1 MSRQQDKT
9 MEKNNNVLT
18 NGLKSKEEIEKLEK
32 RLQYGDYTTLGAAL
46 SCSPDTAKKRFV
58 RGNVDAFTALDRI
71 ITNREDLV
79 KDLRN
84 KK

>member
-1 MSRQQDKT
+1 

-18 NGLKSKEEIEKLEK
+18 NGLKTKKEIVELEG

-46 SCSPDTAKKRFV
+46 SCTPDTAKKRFV
-58 RGNVDAFTALDRI
+58 RGNVEAFNALDRI

-79 KDLRN
+79 KDLQN
-84 KK
+84 NA

>member
-18 NGLKSKEEIEKLEK
+18 NGLKSKKEIDNLEK

-46 SCSPDTAKKRFV
+46 SCTPDTAKKRFI
-58 RGNVDAFTALDRI
+58 RGNVEAFTALDRI
-71 ITNREDLV
+71 ITSREEIIQNL
-79 KDLRN
+79 KN
-84 KK
+84 NN

>member
-9 MEKNNNVLT
+9 MEKINNVLT
-18 NGLKSKEEIEKLEK
+18 NGLKSKKEIDLLEN

-46 SCSPDTAKKRFV
+46 SCSPDAAKKRFI
-58 RGNVDAFTALDRI
+58 RGNIEAFNALDRI

-79 KDLRN
+79 KDLQN
-84 KK
+84 KL